1 MMQVPLS
8 TAGKL
13 IKVGNFK
20 VSGIVYFAS
29 KQYAIEYIWGV
40 RNHID
45 LLHVPFFSVC
55 IYVSFIF
62 SLDFFSGD
70 TILKI
75 DGTTVTPET
84 ISAHLVG
91 SDVPGSTVRMTISH
105 QGSIKDVS
113 LKRMDSHV
121 IAGKLKISEL
131 FTSMKEK
138 ALDSNVPEFADI
150 VNKCIDSWKGDIVN
164 EAEREAKQTYNFH
177 LLQVILTSHST

>member
-1 MMQVPLS
+1 MQVPLS

-13 IKVGNFK
+13 IKVGSFK
-20 VSGIVYFAS
+20 VSGMVYFAS
-29 KQYAIEYIWGV
+29 EQYAIEYISEV

-45 LLHVPFFSVC
+45 LCCMFE
-55 IYVSFIF
+55 FIP
-62 SLDFFSGD
+62 GD

-105 QGSIKDVS
+105 QGSIKDIS

-131 FTSMKEK
+131 FTSMKER

-177 LLQVILTSHST
+177 LLQVNLTSHSTPLNSLAFILMD